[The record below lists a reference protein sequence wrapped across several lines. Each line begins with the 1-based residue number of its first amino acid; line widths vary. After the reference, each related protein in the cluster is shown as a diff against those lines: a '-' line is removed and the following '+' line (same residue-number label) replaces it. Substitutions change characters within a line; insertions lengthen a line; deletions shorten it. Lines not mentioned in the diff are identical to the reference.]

1 MFTQYGAALER
12 ACYLRRQCPAFL
24 TNHYCS
30 IHTTDR
36 KPIRRGRRDSALPA
50 PLLGLRSRSGQH
62 NNFMVLLLADK
73 NLFKVI
79 GASLVPAPLRPDASS
94 PAHPTQIRPSSSLI
108 FTSPSFYWSLV
119 FFPLQLHPPLE
130 GTSLADALF
139 LFLLGASVGLAS
151 SEDSVARPMLS
162 YRWCFFSADTAALT
176 PPTHHFI
183 INLPYNKRACSGSS
197 AAVTPES
204 RCETQHSSGNVFLF
218 QGDSRQLC
226 ADQ

>member
-1 MFTQYGAALER
+1 MFTLYGAALQR
-12 ACYLRRQCPAFL
+12 ACYLRRQCPASL

-36 KPIRRGRRDSALPA
+36 KPIRCRRRDSALPA

-108 FTSPSFYWSLV
+108 FTSPSFYWSPV
-119 FFPLQLHPPLE
+119 FLPPCGCIPLLKEP
-130 GTSLADALF
+130 
-139 LFLLGASVGLAS
+139 
-151 SEDSVARPMLS
+151 RWPML
-162 YRWCFFSADTAALT
+162 CF
-176 PPTHHFI
+176 
-183 INLPYNKRACSGSS
+183 CSS
-197 AAVTPES
+197 AE
-204 RCETQHSSGNVFLF
+204 
-218 QGDSRQLC
+218 RQWVLPPPKVV
-226 ADQ
+226 